1 MTGQPLDM
9 NELLGGVV
17 RDTEMKILSAEA
29 TMMTF
34 HTDWYKPREPR
45 KRWEKHLVDAVL
57 DFSEKNLEPMGFRAI
72 PFIKG

>member
-1 MTGQPLDM
+1 MTGKPLDM

-17 RDTEMKILSAEA
+17 RDTENKIQSAEA

-34 HTDWYKPREPR
+34 HTDWYKPRESR
-45 KRWEKHLVDAVL
+45 KKWEKHLVDAVL
-57 DFSEKNLEPMGFRAI
+57 DFSEKNLEPLGFWAI